1 MLKPLISRSLATHSI
16 PLSDLENAGANAR
29 SALTYLRSRLGKTEK
44 IVVAQVIEMAFRTL
58 EKPLPEPEV
67 LALYYSIL
75 QDYPEDL
82 LRKATKEI
90 LRQLYGGR
98 PKPAD
103 WCKHMDPWL
112 EERRKEFR
120 VIQRFRDAL
129 DRHTKQ
135 QEARRAEELDR
146 IDPEVA
152 IVRLTQLK
160 QQLAAT
166 GLKKMDIDPTDNQ

>member
-16 PLSDLENAGANAR
+16 PISDLEDAGAHAR
-29 SALTYLRSRLGKTEK
+29 TALTYLRDRLQKTDK
-44 IVVAQVIEMAFRTL
+44 MVVAQVIEMAFRTL

-75 QDYPEDL
+75 SDYPEDL

-112 EERRKEFR
+112 DQRKKEFR
-120 VIQRFRDAL
+120 VVQRFRDAL
-129 DRHTKQ
+129 DRSKKQ
-135 QEARRAEELDR
+135 AEARRAEEMDR
-146 IDPEVA
+146 VDPEVA

-166 GLKKMDIDPTDNQ
+166 GIKKMDIDPTDNE